1 MKRQGGGSTDRTG
14 GTLSRRFR
22 VIPQMCLKP
31 TDFRKHPET
40 FEASPLECPPRVTS
54 RRLPG
59 CCATGV
65 GHRAPR
71 AAASRAPLLGS
82 SMEASGLPSRS
93 CSLRQAFLAWPTGFQ
108 NLRTLQNVPKLSK
121 PVLECPARVISRA
134 PGFCATGVGA
144 WLRELRHPGENPTW

>member
-1 MKRQGGGSTDRTG
+1 MKRQGEGSTDRTG
-14 GTLSRRFR
+14 GTLSRPFR

-40 FEASPLECPPRVTS
+40 FKASPLECPPRVTS

-65 GHRAPR
+65 GHMAPR

-82 SMEASGLPSRS
+82 SLEASRPPSRS
-93 CSLRQAFLAWPTGFQ
+93 RFLRREFLGWSTGFWSS
-108 NLRTLQNVPKLSK
+108 RTLENVPKLSK
-121 PVLECPARVISRA
+121 PMLECPARVISRA
-134 PGFCATGVGA
+134 PGFGGVPMSLQGPN
-144 WLRELRHPGENPTW
+144 L